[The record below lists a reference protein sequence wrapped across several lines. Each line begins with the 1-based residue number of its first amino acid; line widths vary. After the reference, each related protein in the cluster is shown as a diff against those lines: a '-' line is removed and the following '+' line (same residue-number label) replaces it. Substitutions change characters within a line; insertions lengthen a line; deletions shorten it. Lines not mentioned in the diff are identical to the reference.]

1 MNSKLKNARPPR
13 FAFDRCWEST
23 ALKKK
28 IGNGGFA
35 TVYRAMDTIE
45 GIRVAIKIPYPHLVD
60 DAMMDSFRQE
70 VRTVAKL
77 DHPHILGVK
86 DASVIDGHFVIVTLM
101 GDEPLDA
108 RLTRRLAART
118 ALEWSVQLMEA
129 LAYAHHMK
137 VVHCDIKPE
146 NILVFT
152 DSHVRLT
159 DFGIAKIGNRTI
171 MANGTGTVGY
181 MAPEQAMGR
190 PSARSDV
197 FSLGL
202 LMYRMLSGSWP
213 EWPFDWPPP
222 AAAKMRKRGIHPDL
236 LRFLRRSIEVRSPD
250 RFRDAGVMLKEY
262 RKIESRVLR
271 NLARKRKP
279 ASAK

>member
-1 MNSKLKNARPPR
+1 MNSKLKGARPAAIR
-13 FAFDRCWEST
+13 VRRMLGKYRIE
-23 ALKKK
+23 KKL
-28 IGNGGFA
+28 GNGGFA

-60 DAMMDSFRQE
+60 DSLMESFRQE
-70 VRTVAKL
+70 VRMVARL

-86 DASVIDGHFVIVTLM
+86 DASVIDGQFAIVTLM

-108 RLTRRLAART
+108 RLTRRLSVRT

-137 VVHCDIKPE
+137 IVHCDIKPE
-146 NILVFT
+146 NILVFA
-152 DSHVRLT
+152 DSQLRLT

-202 LMYRMLSGSWP
+202 LIYRMLSGSWP

-222 AAAKMRKRGIHPDL
+222 AASRIRKRGVHPDL
-236 LRFLRRSIEVRSPD
+236 LRFLRRCIEVRSTA
-250 RFRDAGVMLKEY
+250 RFRDAGVMLREY

-271 NLARKRKP
+271 NLARKRK
-279 ASAK
+279 ASAT